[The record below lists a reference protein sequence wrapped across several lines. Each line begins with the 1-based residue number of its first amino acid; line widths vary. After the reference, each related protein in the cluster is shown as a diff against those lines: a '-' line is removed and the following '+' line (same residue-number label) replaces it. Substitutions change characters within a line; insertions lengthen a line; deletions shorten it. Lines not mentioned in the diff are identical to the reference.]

1 MSNPNNYRQISIPT
15 DDIEQ
20 FKVFCIQ
27 AAQDLGWKA
36 TLENDN
42 TISIEVSDG
51 GVYTGDGIKI
61 DLEESGVIIS
71 LINLNTNDLS
81 QTDTASISTLL
92 QTVDSL
98 KHQHSQN
105 SIENE
110 SGFKSFLRIITPT
123 KEYLFTPLIMFANI
137 IVFILMVASGAN
149 FFEPTTE
156 VVLSW
161 GGSFSVNTLGGEPWR
176 LLTACFLH
184 YGILHLL
191 LNLYA
196 LLYVGVFLE
205 PLIGKWRFL
214 ILYLIAGIG
223 GNVASLYFNTF
234 AVGAGASGAV
244 FGLYGAFLALLTTKL
259 IEKEERKAFLT
270 SMLLFVG
277 YNLFYG
283 FTKSN
288 IDNSAHIGGLIT
300 GGLLCYLFCIDFAL
314 AKRNARPSFTASIIG
329 GVALAALLFI
339 GFTSAPKNVL
349 NFETHR
355 TEFIEIEQKALGV
368 LENWEIL
375 SPEAIQL
382 QIEEGI
388 NGWEQCADLM
398 SLENY
403 EHLPEKL
410 EESRTLMFE
419 YSLLRKKQYEAIKKW
434 LVTDSE
440 ADKSEVNR
448 LAEEINKLLG
458 VEENQSDSSAN

>member
-1 MSNPNNYRQISIPT
+1 MSNPNNYRQISIPA

-27 AAQDLGWKA
+27 AAQELGWKA
-36 TLENDN
+36 TSENDN
-42 TISIEVSDG
+42 SINIEVSDG
-51 GVYTGDGIKI
+51 GVYTGNGIKI
-61 DLEESGVIIS
+61 DFEENGVIIT

-81 QTDTASISTLL
+81 LTDTASISTLL

-105 SIENE
+105 TIENE

-300 GGLLCYLFCIDFAL
+300 GGLFCYLFCIDFTL
-314 AKRNARPSFTASIIG
+314 AKQNNRPSYLASTIG
-329 GVALAALLFI
+329 GLALVAALYT
-339 GFTSAPKNVL
+339 GFSFAPKTVL
-349 NFETHR
+349 NYENHR
-355 TEFIEIEQKALGV
+355 TEFVEIEQKTLSVFEKWSTLSLASQQQQIDEGIK
-368 LENWEIL
+368 NWERCT
-375 SPEAIQL
+375 
-382 QIEEGI
+382 
-388 NGWEQCADLM
+388 NLM
-398 SLENY
+398 SLENN
-403 EHLPEKL
+403 ENLPEQL
-410 EESRTLMFE
+410 ETYRSFLFE

-434 LVTDSE
+434 LVTGSAEDE
-440 ADKSEVNR
+440 HIVGQ
-448 LAEEINKLLG
+448 LAEEINTLLG
-458 VEENQSDSSAN
+458 VENDTETVE